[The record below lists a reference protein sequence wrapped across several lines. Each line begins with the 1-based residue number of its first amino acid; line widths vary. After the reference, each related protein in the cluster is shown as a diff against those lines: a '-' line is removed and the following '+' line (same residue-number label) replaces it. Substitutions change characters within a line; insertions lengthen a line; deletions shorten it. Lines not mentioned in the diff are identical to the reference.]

1 MSTSSERKKKFQVAA
16 AAFAENQVH
25 LDCLREQ
32 RYKIDRAIEE
42 VRDKRD
48 SASEVL
54 ASSVF
59 PHSTQHAVIVNG
71 VVVLTTYKEGP
82 GQNKTRVLEPLQE
95 N

>member
-1 MSTSSERKKKFQVAA
+1 MSASIERKKKFQAAA

-32 RYKIDRAIEE
+32 RYKIDLAIEE
-42 VRDKRD
+42 VRNKLD

-54 ASSVF
+54 DSSVS
-59 PHSTQHAVIVNG
+59 PHTEQHAVIVNG

-82 GQNKTRVLEPLQE
+82 GQNKTQVLDTSQE